1 MQHKYPC
8 RSSGQCFWADSL
20 FISGTSPGPPAHLT
34 LQYQT
39 SSTGDMLNV
48 KYMKHVLLNADDQ
61 KQRILEVIQEIPTE
75 MLHHVM
81 TALPSRLQE
90 CIERYSGHLQW
101 VIFK

>member
-1 MQHKYPC
+1 
-8 RSSGQCFWADSL
+8 
-20 FISGTSPGPPAHLT
+20 
-34 LQYQT
+34 
-39 SSTGDMLNV
+39 
-48 KYMKHVLLNADDQ
+48 MKHVLLNADDQ